1 MTTLYALGCDP
12 VYFYSKP
19 SVAKL
24 DTATNKWS
32 PVVAPSFNSTATSCL
47 KSATTG
53 TIVATASTSG
63 EIQTT
68 DFLQQPWTS
77 LPPTGN
83 PPWMVSNLVAYKD
96 KIFAVKD
103 KIFAVGAIKNPI
115 TLLERAIIS
124 SDILTNQYSLLYNG
138 DSGTFIYDMT
148 FVDQN
153 HWIAVGSKND
163 GANPLMIWTKDGGAT
178 WNDVDLSKN
187 LVISGSLL
195 SISYDSDS
203 KKIFIGGTGYFAT
216 NSLQN
221 LEDPNNPW
229 VFYSNPSFDDIS
241 RAVTRIKT
249 FTTLQNNNKI
259 TIALS
264 EDKIFYSF
272 NMVDWQ
278 SVVQPGY
285 QFCDVEATNNQFWFS
300 ADSLLTVSTVFVGTL
315 DKNNVLTILG
325 KNNGVQGGS
334 LLVF

>member
-1 MTTLYALGCDP
+1 M
-12 VYFYSKP
+12 
-19 SVAKL
+19 
-24 DTATNKWS
+24 
-32 PVVAPSFNSTATSCL
+32 

-68 DFLQQPWTS
+68 DFLHQPWTS

-83 PPWMVSNLVAYKD
+83 PPWIISNLVAYNKQ
-96 KIFAVKD
+96 IFA
-103 KIFAVGAIKNPI
+103 FGAIKNPI

-124 SDILTNQYSLLYNG
+124 SDILTNQYSLLYTG
-138 DSGTFIYDMT
+138 DSGTFIHDMT

-153 HWIAVGSKND
+153 QWIAVGSKND
-163 GANPLMIWTKDGGAT
+163 GANPLIIWTNDQGKT
-178 WNDVDLSKN
+178 WRP
-187 LVISGSLL
+187 LVIPSNALGSLL

-203 KKIFIGGTGYFAT
+203 KKIFIGGIGYFLSGNWVGPGT
-216 NSLQN
+216 VW
-221 LEDPNNPW
+221 DFYNNPM
-229 VFYSNPSFDDIS
+229 FANNA
-241 RAVTRIKT
+241 AVTPKAATKIKT
-249 FTTLQNNNKI
+249 FTLQNNNKI
-259 TIALS
+259 TIVLAG
-264 EDKIFYSF
+264 DVIWYSF

-300 ADSLLTVSTVFVGTL
+300 ADSLLTASTVFVGTL